1 MKGEQAGVPR
11 ANDGLQYSQEKRD
24 DVTLY
29 NYLV

>member
-11 ANDGLQYSQEKRD
+11 ASDGLQYSQERID

-29 NYLV
+29 KYLV